1 MQARSAKLG
10 NQSLVRSSPKSSPA
24 RGGRYVKIVSL
35 GGKVNIFKA
44 GGKWR
49 KLIAL
54 AMIAV
59 PWFLRDQLAA
69 RMDKRATVAQQV
81 LTEKNDQQQRQEQV
95 QDQRET
101 LDRLKDI
108 QAKLDEVDAKV
119 EGKDENEIQKRAD
132 ESYVKL
138 TSDLFEE
145 EGLALN
151 QSADNFDGLLKKVDM
166 DSATSRKLEEMAEQA
181 GNTADKLLAFNSN
194 PQEDDI
200 ESLFDEL
207 SDTQD
212 KLVDGYEK
220 LDTAATKER
229 DESTRRADFFRNLAW
244 VFTGIGAVL
253 MGDWKKLFGG
263 SDDEKDEDDVQVKA
277 AGRS

>member
-1 MQARSAKLG
+1 
-10 NQSLVRSSPKSSPA
+10 VE
-24 RGGRYVKIVSL
+24 IVSL

-59 PWFLRDQLAA
+59 PWFLRDHLAA

-81 LTEKNDQQQRQEQV
+81 LTEKNDQEQRQELV

-108 QAKLDEVDAKV
+108 QAKLDEVDAKA
-119 EGKDENEIQKRAD
+119 EGKSENEIQEKTD
-132 ESYVKL
+132 QSYVKL
-138 TSDLFEE
+138 TSDFFEE
-145 EGLALN
+145 EGLALIR
-151 QSADNFDGLLKKVDM
+151 SAGDFDKLLKKVDM
-166 DSATSRKLEEMAEQA
+166 DSAASGKLEEMAEQA
-181 GNTADKLLAFNSN
+181 GDTGDKLRDFNSN
-194 PQEDDI
+194 PQENDI
-200 ESLFDEL
+200 ERLFDEL
-207 SDTQD
+207 STTQD

-220 LDTAATKER
+220 LDKAATEER

-244 VFTGIGAVL
+244 VFTAIGAVL
-253 MGDWKKLFGG
+253 MGDWKKMFGG
-263 SDDEKDEDDVQVKA
+263 SDDEENEDDVQVKA